1 MGFDPALRMRA
12 PVIARQAGQP
22 LFEQPGRK
30 GQGIARD
37 GVDIQAGAQKSLG
50 GSLGLEV
57 FQGNQV
63 IRVWADD
70 FLEYWRKFVN
80 VFAA

>member
-30 GQGIARD
+30 GQGVVRD
-37 GVDIQAGAQKSLG
+37 SFDIQPPAQKPLAG
-50 GSLGLEV
+50 RLCIEV

-63 IRVWADD
+63 IRMRTDD
-70 FLEYWRKFVN
+70 FLEYRRKFVN